1 MNARELTD
9 RASVREHFG
18 TPNEMAL
25 AKELTRLEKHCR
37 AFIALSPF
45 VVLASSDAQG
55 RCDCTPRGDAPGFVT
70 VLSDLTLAIPDRT
83 GNKRV
88 DTMLNLTENP
98 RLGALFL
105 VPGVNE
111 TLRVNGRARIS
122 LDPVLMAG
130 MAVNGKLP
138 NAVTLIDVEEVYFQC
153 AKALIR
159 SDLWNPE
166 KRVPKGTFPSLGR
179 VLADQIKGKGDEAE
193 RLENAIEERYRNG
206 LY

>member
-1 MNARELTD
+1 MSELTD
-9 RASVREHFG
+9 RAAVRAHFG
-18 TPNEMAL
+18 TPSDMSL
-25 AKELTRLEKHCR
+25 AKELKRLDQHCC

-45 VVLASSDAQG
+45 VVLASADAQG
-55 RCDCTPRGDAPGFVT
+55 RCDASARGAAPGFVA
-70 VLSDLTLAIPDRT
+70 VLNERTLAIPDRT

-98 RLGALFL
+98 RVGALFL

-122 LDPVLMAG
+122 LEPALLASMV
-130 MAVNGKLP
+130 VKGKPP

-153 AKALIR
+153 AKALLR

-166 KRVPKGTFPSLGR
+166 KRVPKGAFPSLGR
-179 VLADQIKGKGDEAE
+179 VLADQIAGAEAE
-193 RLENAIEERYRNG
+193 KLELAIEERYRNA